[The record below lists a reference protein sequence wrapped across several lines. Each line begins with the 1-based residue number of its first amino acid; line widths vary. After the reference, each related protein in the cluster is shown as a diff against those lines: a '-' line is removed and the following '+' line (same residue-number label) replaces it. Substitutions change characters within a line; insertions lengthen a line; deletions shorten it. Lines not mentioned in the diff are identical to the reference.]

1 MGRAR
6 SPTAALL
13 VVLVGVYLAQ
23 VLLSLVDVT
32 LITFALS
39 TPLDERPWTLVTSV
53 YAHSS
58 LSHLLANALAL
69 VVLGLAIERVTTPVR
84 FHLFFLLTGM
94 AAGVTEVLVASAL
107 GQQVAVV
114 GASGAVFALLGYGLT
129 GNALAGAVL
138 SRLSRR
144 LRLALLAGLAIVV
157 TLATAAPGVAVLAH
171 FSGFVLGAAAGRERL
186 LHKS

>member
-1 MGRAR
+1 MGRVR
-6 SPTAALL
+6 SPTAVLL
-13 VVLVGVYLAQ
+13 VVLVGVFLLQELLA
-23 VLLSLVDVT
+23 LVNVP
-32 LITFALS
+32 LIAFALS
-39 TPLDERPWTLVTSV
+39 TPLDDQPWTLVTSV

-69 VVLGLAIERVTTPVR
+69 AVLGLAIERVTTPLR

-94 AAGVTEVLVASAL
+94 AAGATEVLVASAM
-107 GQQVAVV
+107 GQRVAVV

-129 GNALAGAVL
+129 GNAMAGAIL
-138 SRLSRR
+138 SKLSRR

-171 FSGFVLGAAAGRERL
+171 FAGFVLGAAAGRQRL
-186 LHKS
+186 LHSR